1 MAETSESK
9 QGGAVTF
16 LQEQTARAVSG
27 PLPATVHLFENQYD
41 RSTHFWYGV
50 AEVGAPAD
58 GADRDAGGPAGAP
71 AAYLNNPAAFR
82 LRVELADGR
91 WGFARHWSAS
101 HRARAPGRAALIAF
115 VCETALVPRAG
126 P

>member
-1 MAETSESK
+1 MAEMSESK

-41 RSTHFWYGV
+41 RGTHFWYGV
-50 AEVGAPAD
+50 AEVAAPAD
-58 GADRDAGGPAGAP
+58 GADREAAAPAGAP
-71 AAYLNNPAAFR
+71 AAYLHNPAAFR

-101 HRARAPGRAALIAF
+101 HRGSDPGRGARIAF
-115 VCETALVPRAG
+115 VCETALVPSPGA
-126 P
+126 